1 MHASELLRDY
11 GYLAIVVGTFFEGE
25 LIMLAAG
32 IGAATGMLSL
42 PYAIAAGMTGVF
54 GSDTLCFFL
63 GRFFGPQ
70 MGRWFPGV
78 FAKLGRVFELIERYD
93 NKLIV
98 AFQFFPG
105 LCTVAPMAYGMTRIS
120 AGRFMALDAV
130 GNAAW
135 TLTFTFGG
143 YFCGEA
149 ALRVAKQFDCLTLV
163 LTGVIIL
170 GAVWL
175 LCRLRRPK
183 PNNRWSASSSGK
195 PANQPAKS
203 YGQALAFCQPS
214 MGSTSAMTIAGS
226 GTSS

>member
-1 MHASELLRDY
+1 MHATDLLRDY
-11 GYLAIVVGTFFEGE
+11 GYLAIVLGTFFEGE
-25 LIMLAAG
+25 LVMLAAG
-32 IGAATGMLSL
+32 IAAATGMLSL

-63 GRFFGPQ
+63 GRWFGPQ
-70 MGRWFPGV
+70 VGRWFPGL
-78 FAKLGRVFELIERYD
+78 FSKLGGVFDLIERYD
-93 NKLIV
+93 QKLIV

-120 AGRFMALDAV
+120 AARFMSLDAI

-149 ALRVAKQFDCLTLV
+149 ALRVAKQFNCLTLV
-163 LTGVIIL
+163 ATGVIIL

-175 LCRLRRPK
+175 GIRLRRPK
-183 PNNRWSASSSGK
+183 HNNRWSASSSGK
-195 PANQPAKS
+195 PAIHPANS

-214 MGSTSAMTIAGS
+214 IGSRSAMTIAGS